1 LAILGKLLRLFG
13 YVASA
18 GLCVFLIGMSL
29 VVLLS
34 ESGTFA
40 VELVPWWTG
49 RELAKWLLGAG
60 LFGLLASALAASGRF
75 PILQLVWTAAVFGTL
90 AYGYYWSNYKWDDYD
105 GFRSSLNMTG
115 AAFTALMG
123 AVTGMFARRLPAAQ
137 K

>member
-1 LAILGKLLRLFG
+1 M
-13 YVASA
+13 
-18 GLCVFLIGMSL
+18 FLIGMSL

-40 VELVPWWTG
+40 LDLVPWWTG

-60 LFGLLASALAASGRF
+60 LFGLAASALAATGRLLV
-75 PILQLVWTAAVFGTL
+75 LQLLWTAAVFGTL
-90 AYGYYWSNYKWDDYD
+90 AYGFYWSNYKWDDWD

-115 AAFTALMG
+115 AAFTAFIG
-123 AVTGMFARRLPAAQ
+123 AVTGLFARRTPAAQ